1 MLRIVL
7 IILLAQVVTS
17 CTYLHNREAT
27 TETNRV
33 VNLYSN
39 FDTLDIRSM
48 WILCSGNFHRL
59 APQIPPQVYIPTC
72 DCIVDTIRKTYSKS
86 SLQKLSDKEIL
97 GMNDKFLNQCK
108 INVPQSQL

>member
-7 IILLAQVVTS
+7 IIFLAQVLTS
-17 CTYLHNREAT
+17 CTYYNREVT
-27 TETNRV
+27 TEPKQAEEY
-33 VNLYSN
+33 YSN

-48 WILCSGNFHRL
+48 WILCSGNFQRL

-72 DCIVDTIRKTYSKS
+72 DCIVDTIRKTYTKS
-86 SLQKLSDKEIL
+86 SLKKLSQQEIL

-108 INVPQSQL
+108 FNVPQPQL